1 MLTILNKINAL
12 SRKEKE
18 IGLTEIEKTEQAN
31 LRKEYLQIFR
41 GSIDSLLLNS
51 TIIDPNGDNV
61 TPERLKEEQAKIA
74 AK

>member
-1 MLTILNKINAL
+1 MLTILNKINEL

-61 TPERLKEEQAKIA
+61 TPERLKNEQARIA

>member
-1 MLTILNKINAL
+1 MLTILNKINVL

-18 IGLTEIEKTEQAN
+18 VGLTEIEKTEQAN

-61 TPERLKEEQAKIA
+61 TPERLKKEQAKIA

>member
-1 MLTILNKINAL
+1 MLTILNKINEL
-12 SRKEKE
+12 SRKEKD

-61 TPERLKEEQAKIA
+61 TPERLKQEQAKITT
-74 AK
+74 K

>member
-1 MLTILNKINAL
+1 MLTILNKINVL

-51 TIIDPNGDNV
+51 SIIDPNGDNV
-61 TPERLKEEQAKIA
+61 TPERLKKEQAKLA

>member
-1 MLTILNKINAL
+1 MLTILNKINVL

-18 IGLTEIEKTEQAN
+18 IGLTAIEKTEQAN

-61 TPERLKEEQAKIA
+61 TPEKLEQAKIA

>member
-1 MLTILNKINAL
+1 MLTILNKINEL

-61 TPERLKEEQAKIA
+61 TPERLKNEQAKLA
-74 AK
+74 EK

>member
-1 MLTILNKINAL
+1 MLTILNKINEL
-12 SRKEKE
+12 SRKERE

-61 TPERLKEEQAKIA
+61 TPERLKQEQAKLA
-74 AK
+74 DK

>member
-1 MLTILNKINAL
+1 MLTILKKINVL

-61 TPERLKEEQAKIA
+61 TPERLRKEQAKIA

>member
-1 MLTILNKINAL
+1 MLTILNKINVL

-18 IGLTEIEKTEQAN
+18 IGLTAIEKTEQAN

-51 TIIDPNGDNV
+51 TIIPNGDNV
-61 TPERLKEEQAKIA
+61 TPEKLEQAKIA

>member
-1 MLTILNKINAL
+1 MLTILNKINVL

-61 TPERLKEEQAKIA
+61 TPEKLEQAKIA

>member
-1 MLTILNKINAL
+1 MLIILNKINEL
-12 SRKEKE
+12 SRKERE
-18 IGLTEIEKTEQAN
+18 IGLTEIEKAEQAN

-61 TPERLKEEQAKIA
+61 TPERLKQEQAKIA
-74 AK
+74 ER

>member
-1 MLTILNKINAL
+1 MLTILNKINML

-61 TPERLKEEQAKIA
+61 TPERLRKEQAKIA
-74 AK
+74 VK

>member
-1 MLTILNKINAL
+1 MITILNKINEL

-18 IGLTEIEKTEQAN
+18 IGLTDIEKTEQAN

-51 TIIDPNGDNV
+51 TIIDPNGVDV
-61 TPERLKEEQAKIA
+61 TPEKLKKEQAKIA

>member
-1 MLTILNKINAL
+1 MLTILNKINVL

-61 TPERLKEEQAKIA
+61 TPERLKKEQAKIA
-74 AK
+74 VK

>member
-1 MLTILNKINAL
+1 MLTILNRINVL

-18 IGLTEIEKTEQAN
+18 IGLNEIEKTEQAN

-61 TPERLKEEQAKIA
+61 TPERLKKEQAKIA

>member
-1 MLTILNKINAL
+1 MLTILNKINEL

-18 IGLTEIEKTEQAN
+18 LGLTEIEKAEQAN

-61 TPERLKEEQAKIA
+61 TPERLKQEQAKLA
-74 AK
+74 DK

>member
-1 MLTILNKINAL
+1 MLTILNKINVL
-12 SRKEKE
+12 SRIEKE

-51 TIIDPNGDNV
+51 SIIDPNGDNV
-61 TPERLKEEQAKIA
+61 TPERLKKEQAKLA

>member
-1 MLTILNKINAL
+1 MLTILNKINEL

-61 TPERLKEEQAKIA
+61 TPEKLKNEQAKLA
-74 AK
+74 EK

>member
-1 MLTILNKINAL
+1 MLTILNKINVL

-61 TPERLKEEQAKIA
+61 TPEKLKEEQAKIA

>member
-1 MLTILNKINAL
+1 VLTILNKINEL

-18 IGLTEIEKTEQAN
+18 MGLTDIEKTEQAN

-61 TPERLKEEQAKIA
+61 TPEKLKKEQVKIA

>member
-1 MLTILNKINAL
+1 MLTILNKINLL

-61 TPERLKEEQAKIA
+61 TPERLKIEQAKIA